1 MSRISEEMSENASKL
16 IELARKKFGKLN
28 KAEKKLFCHIADGEV
43 ADYSVKKGKDNNPS
57 DSDKWGSE
65 RVLDA
70 DRIVWLC
77 IDQQVSAIVT
87 YKGISVKGA
96 RIDGELNLVYARIS
110 FPLYFEKSAFTG
122 GIYLRQG
129 EIRSL
134 CLSGTHT
141 GPIDGEGLKV
151 EGGVDLCDGFEA
163 EGKVR
168 LYGATIGGSL
178 DCRGGQFINKNSKA
192 LVADGLNVNGSI
204 FLNDG
209 FKAEGQVRL
218 YGATIRVNLDC
229 INGCFINHNA
239 EALNAERLNVN
250 GSVFLSENFK
260 AEGEVRLYGATIG
273 GSLDCQGGQF
283 INKNSKALV
292 ADGLNVNGSI
302 FLNGGFKSEGQ
313 VRLYGATIR
322 VNLDCIKGWFI
333 NRNAEAINAERLDVN
348 GSVFLDDFKAEG
360 EVNLV
365 GATIGGKLNC
375 KNGRF
380 INPNRIALQANSL
393 HVKNNAYFDK
403 FMVEGEFSLVDAEIN
418 GFFYWMGLAS
428 RENVRLDLRSAKVGT
443 LHDEKESWP
452 GKGEL
457 FLHGLVYNEIHDNA
471 PRDTERRIDWLQ
483 RQYDDKAEKNEKQFR
498 PQPYEQLTAVL
509 RKSGQD
515 EDARKI
521 LIAKNKDRARLTEL
535 TTWSEKLWYRVLGPR
550 IGYGYRPL
558 NALWGVLVF
567 VVLGWFFFG
576 IGYRGGLITPHSESA
591 YVERSFKNFVLGTR
605 SRELSDVHPKFNFL
619 VYSVD
624 TFVPLID
631 LHQSKYWLPNAN
643 LGAELFNIQGITLHT
658 GGLLR
663 LYLCIHIVMGWVLTT
678 LLVVG
683 LTGLVRT

>member
-192 LVADGLNVNGSI
+192 LVADGLNVNG
-204 FLNDG
+204 N
-209 FKAEGQVRL
+209 
-218 YGATIRVNLDC
+218 
-229 INGCFINHNA
+229 
-239 EALNAERLNVN
+239 
-250 GSVFLSENFK
+250 
-260 AEGEVRLYGATIG
+260 
-273 GSLDCQGGQF
+273 
-283 INKNSKALV
+283 
-292 ADGLNVNGSI
+292 I